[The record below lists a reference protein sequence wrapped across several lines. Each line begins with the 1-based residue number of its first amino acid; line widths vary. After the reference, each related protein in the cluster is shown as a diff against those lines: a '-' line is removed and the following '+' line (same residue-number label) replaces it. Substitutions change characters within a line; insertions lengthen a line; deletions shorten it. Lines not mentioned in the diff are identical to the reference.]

1 MPSHTAHKTP
11 EANLRGAALPRH
23 LVIMTMSRWDGDVS
37 SAVRSMA
44 LELAGQMDVWYWDH
58 PVSWK
63 DLVQGWSQPGIARRR
78 SGLLAGK
85 LVVQTPEGFPQ
96 GFHAVTPPPTL
107 PVNFLP
113 PGRTY
118 EAGSR
123 YNDRL
128 LNRALARLRREQ
140 GIGDYLF
147 LNSFD
152 PFFFRRIE
160 QDQTPALRIYQ
171 SRDDI
176 SQEAYIARHGIR
188 LEREQLDRADLRLA
202 TSQELCRKL
211 STPDKPVEL
220 LPNAANTA
228 LFKAALQPGPPPA
241 DWPCSGERPVVGY
254 VGNMAA
260 LRMDYALLDAAVQA
274 CPDYDF
280 VFIGTGGVPDAAFA
294 RSANVHFLGPKP
306 LEHLPDYLRPMDCC
320 QIPFLRNT
328 LTRSI
333 YPLKINEYLAAGKP
347 VVCTDFSADV
357 EAFSD
362 VALLSRSAADYPG
375 LLRQAVDQA
384 SAPDAQQH
392 IQARV
397 ERAEANSWPLR
408 ASAFLHLCRQ
418 AMQHKH
424 AGRASSPQSPAA
436 CP

>member
-1 MPSHTAHKTP
+1 MASPSIHTAPPSERLH
-11 EANLRGAALPRH
+11 GLPRH
-23 LVIMTMSRWDGDVS
+23 LVVMTMSRWDGEVS
-37 SAVRSMA
+37 SAIRSLA
-44 LELAGQMDVWYWDH
+44 LELAQDMDVWYWDH
-58 PVSWK
+58 PISWK
-63 DLVQGWSQPGIARRR
+63 DLLQGWSAPQMVERRPA
-78 SGLLAGK
+78 LLRGENW
-85 LVVQTPEGFPQ
+85 VHTPKGFPD

-107 PVNFLP
+107 PVNFLSQ
-113 PGRTY
+113 GGLY
-118 EAGSR
+118 EWGSR
-123 YNDRL
+123 RNDRL
-128 LNRALARLRREQ
+128 LNRALARLIQEQ

-160 QDQTPALRIYQ
+160 QQRMPALRIYQ

-202 TSQELCRKL
+202 TSQELCRNL

-228 LFKAALQPGPPPA
+228 LFKQALSPA
-241 DWPCSGERPVVGY
+241 DAPTDWPCSGERPVVGY

-260 LRMDYALLDAAVQA
+260 LRMDYALLDAAVEA
-274 CPDYDF
+274 CPEFDF
-280 VFIGTGGVPDAAFA
+280 VFIGTGGTPDQAFA
-294 RSANVHFLGPKP
+294 RSANTHFLGPKP
-306 LEHLPDYLRPMDCC
+306 LERLPAYLRPMDCC

-328 LTRSI
+328 LTKSI

-362 VALLSRSAADYPG
+362 VALLSRRAEDYPG
-375 LLRQAVDQA
+375 LLRQALAQNQA
-384 SAPDAQQH
+384 PGGEALRA
-392 IQARV
+392 ARV
-397 ERAEANSWPLR
+397 AKAESNSWPLR
-408 ASAFLHLCRQ
+408 ANAFLNLCRAQLEQQ
-418 AMQHKH
+418 ASAKT
-424 AGRASSPQSPAA
+424 PLA